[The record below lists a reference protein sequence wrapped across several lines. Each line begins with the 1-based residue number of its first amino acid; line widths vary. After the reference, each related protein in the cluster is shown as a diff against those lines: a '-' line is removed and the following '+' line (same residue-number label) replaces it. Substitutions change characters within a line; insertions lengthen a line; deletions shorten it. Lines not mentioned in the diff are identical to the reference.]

1 MIKTFDFH
9 IIIGPNLS
17 ANIRPLYA
25 VCRMAPSYTK
35 FSEND
40 MLVYGHV
47 KSGFWVDWHQ
57 CALADGTGNPWYSVC
72 LLRIAGRVQDTI
84 TSWLRPSRSHLLSDR
99 VTFTK
104 PDCMIREMNYHT
116 TSGIIHTESK
126 SSNISHL
133 VLRFS
138 LPNPLRPGVKLIMCS
153 WSSSESENAFWG
165 RMFSIKF
172 SNKGV
177 MFDWRANCK

>member
-1 MIKTFDFH
+1 MMKTFDFH
-9 IIIGPNLS
+9 IIIGPNPS
-17 ANIRPLYA
+17 ANIRPLHA

-40 MLVYGHV
+40 VLVYGHV

-84 TSWLRPSRSHLLSDR
+84 TSWLRQSRSHLLSDR
-99 VTFTK
+99 VFFTK
-104 PDCMIREMNYHT
+104 PDCMIREMNNHA

-133 VLRFS
+133 VLHFLCPIHWGQVLSRACVVGAVQNPKMPFEVAYS
-138 LPNPLRPGVKLIMCS
+138 L
-153 WSSSESENAFWG
+153 SSFQIRE
-165 RMFSIKF
+165 
-172 SNKGV
+172 
-177 MFDWRANCK
+177 